1 MGIIIV
7 ITINIDRAVCI
18 NFKRSALSRA
28 HINARYCI
36 IFFRP
41 ASARNGNRSS
51 DNKKI
56 SARALR
62 LPLIFFFFF
71 IKHFKRGTFTSKH
84 TRTYYQI
91 VWDALKIYT
100 QKKIHS
106 RIRLKN

>member
-18 NFKRSALSRA
+18 NFKRSALTRA

-71 IKHFKRGTFTSKH
+71 LSNTLNAVHLLRSTRELIIKSYGT
-84 TRTYYQI
+84 R
-91 VWDALKIYT
+91 
-100 QKKIHS
+100 
-106 RIRLKN
+106 